1 MLKETTHA
9 SSLKLLYFCR
19 KFLFMSVIV
28 TDVSKQYGKQMALD
42 RVSLTINKG
51 EVVGLLG
58 PNGAGKST
66 LMKILSCFIPPTA
79 GKASV
84 NGFDVIDQSME
95 VRKLVG
101 YLPENNPLYTEMYVA
116 EYLRFIAGIHKLG
129 KTAGARIDELIIQ
142 TGLSLEVNKKIG
154 ALSKG
159 YRQRVGLA
167 QAMMHN
173 PEVLIL
179 DEPTSG
185 LDPNQLVDIRALIKL
200 LGKEKTVILS
210 THIMQEV
217 EAICDRAIIINKGK
231 LVADD
236 STQNLKKKPKSNVL
250 MVRFEE
256 TVNASQLKKIKGVKT
271 LKEISTNHWLIEYSD
286 KENVRKLLMQ
296 WAMEND
302 VNIQSMQQ
310 EALSME
316 EAFQVFTKN

>member
-1 MLKETTHA
+1 
-9 SSLKLLYFCR
+9 
-19 KFLFMSVIV
+19 MSVIV
-28 TDVSKQYGKQMALD
+28 TDVSKQYGKQKALD
-42 RVSLTINKG
+42 QVSLTINKG

-79 GKASV
+79 GEASV
-84 NGFDVIDQSME
+84 NGFDVIEQSME

-101 YLPENNPLYTEMYVA
+101 YLPENNPLYTDMYVA

-129 KTAGARIDELIIQ
+129 KAAGPRIDELIQQ
-142 TGLSLEVNKKIG
+142 TGLILEVNKKIG

-185 LDPNQLVDIRALIKL
+185 LDPNQLVDIRALIKS

-231 LVADD
+231 IVADD
-236 STQNLKKKPKSNVL
+236 STQNLKKKPKNNVL

-256 TVNASQLKKIKGVKT
+256 KVNADQLKKIKGVKS
-271 LKEISTNHWLIEYSD
+271 LKEISENHWLIEYD
-286 KENVRKLLMQ
+286 EKENVRKQLMQ
-296 WAMEND
+296 WSMEND

-316 EAFQVFTKN
+316 EAFQVFTKA

>member
-1 MLKETTHA
+1 
-9 SSLKLLYFCR
+9 
-19 KFLFMSVIV
+19 MSVIV

-84 NGFDVIDQSME
+84 NGFDVIEQSME

-101 YLPENNPLYTEMYVA
+101 YLPENNPLYTDMYVA

-129 KTAGARIDELIIQ
+129 KAARPRIDELIQQ
-142 TGLSLEVNKKIG
+142 TGLILEVNKKIG

-185 LDPNQLVDIRALIKL
+185 LDPNQLVDIRALIKS

-256 TVNASQLKKIKGVKT
+256 KVLDSQLKKIKGVKS
-271 LKEISTNHWLIEYSD
+271 LKEISENHWLIEYNE

-296 WAMEND
+296 WSMEND
-302 VNIQSMQQ
+302 INIQSMQQ

-316 EAFQVFTKN
+316 EAFQVFTKA

>member
-1 MLKETTHA
+1 
-9 SSLKLLYFCR
+9 
-19 KFLFMSVIV
+19 MSVIV
-28 TDVSKQYGKQMALD
+28 AGVSKQYGQQMALD
-42 RVSLTINKG
+42 QVSLTINKG

-66 LMKILSCFIPPTA
+66 LMKILSCFIPPTS
-79 GKASV
+79 GQASV
-84 NGFDVIDQSME
+84 NGFDVIEQSME

-101 YLPENNPLYTEMYVA
+101 YLPETNPLYTDMYVI

-129 KTAGARIDELIIQ
+129 KATGSRIDQLIQQ
-142 TGLSLEVNKKIG
+142 TGLILEVNKKIG

-167 QAMMHN
+167 QALMHN

-185 LDPNQLVDIRALIKL
+185 LDPNQLVDIRALIKS

-236 STQNLKKKPKSNVL
+236 STQNLKKKTRNNIL

-256 TVNASQLKKIKGVKT
+256 AVTAAQLKKIDGIKS
-271 LKEISTNHWLIEYSD
+271 LKEISTNHWLIEYSE

-302 VNIQSMQQ
+302 YNIQSMQQ

-316 EAFQVFTKN
+316 EAFQRFTKA

>member
-1 MLKETTHA
+1 
-9 SSLKLLYFCR
+9 
-19 KFLFMSVIV
+19 
-28 TDVSKQYGKQMALD
+28 MALD
-42 RVSLTINKG
+42 RVSLAINKG

-84 NGFDVIDQSME
+84 NGFDVIEQSME

-101 YLPENNPLYTEMYVA
+101 YLPENNPLYTDMYVA

-129 KTAGARIDELIIQ
+129 KTAATRIDELIHQ

-185 LDPNQLVDIRALIKL
+185 LDPNQLVDIRALIKS

-256 TVNASQLKKIKGVKT
+256 TVNAGQLKKIKGVKT

>member
-1 MLKETTHA
+1 
-9 SSLKLLYFCR
+9 
-19 KFLFMSVIV
+19 MSVIV
-28 TDVSKQYGKQMALD
+28 TDVSKRYGKQMALD
-42 RVSLTINKG
+42 QLSLTIHKG

-101 YLPENNPLYTEMYVA
+101 YLPENNPLYTDMYVA

-129 KTAGARIDELIIQ
+129 KQTGSRIDELIQQ
-142 TGLSLEVNKKIG
+142 TGLTIEINKKIG

-173 PEVLIL
+173 PQVLIL

-185 LDPNQLVDIRALIKL
+185 LDPNQLVDIRALIKS

-217 EAICDRAIIINKGK
+217 EAICDRAIIINNGK

-256 TVNASQLKKIKGVKT
+256 TVNANQLKKINGIKS
-271 LKEISTNHWLIEYSD
+271 LQEISANHWLIEYNE
-286 KENVRKLLMQ
+286 KENVRKELMQ
-296 WAMEND
+296 WAMTHD
-302 VNIQSMQQ
+302 INIQSMQQ

-316 EAFQVFTKN
+316 EAFQVFTKS

>member
-1 MLKETTHA
+1 
-9 SSLKLLYFCR
+9 
-19 KFLFMSVIV
+19 
-28 TDVSKQYGKQMALD
+28 MALD

-84 NGFDVIDQSME
+84 NGFDVIEQSME

-101 YLPENNPLYTEMYVA
+101 YLPENNPLYTDMYVA

-129 KTAGARIDELIIQ
+129 KTAATRIDELIHQ

-185 LDPNQLVDIRALIKL
+185 LDPNQLVDIRALIKS

-256 TVNASQLKKIKGVKT
+256 TVNAGQLKKIKGVKT

>member
-1 MLKETTHA
+1 
-9 SSLKLLYFCR
+9 
-19 KFLFMSVIV
+19 MSVIV

-84 NGFDVIDQSME
+84 NGFDVIEQSME

-101 YLPENNPLYTEMYVA
+101 YLPENNPLYTDMYVA

-129 KTAGARIDELIIQ
+129 KAARPRIDELIQQ
-142 TGLSLEVNKKIG
+142 TGLILEVNKKIG

-185 LDPNQLVDIRALIKL
+185 LDPNQLVDIRSLIKS

-256 TVNASQLKKIKGVKT
+256 KVLDSQLKKIKGVKS
-271 LKEISTNHWLIEYSD
+271 LKEISENHWLIEYND

-302 VNIQSMQQ
+302 INIQSMQQ

-316 EAFQVFTKN
+316 EAFQVFTKA